1 MIPDNKTYIIISS
14 IYVFI
19 RIQST
24 KWRLQY
30 WGENLRY
37 VWRSHR
43 CMTWKALASRCTFQ
57 VLLRSYSGSGK
68 APPCCRKSS
77 TLARRW
83 TCRAFYG
90 LVWGIPING
99 KKKKNYKMNTIPTM
113 HKKAIGL
120 RKQSSTRLA
129 WCPYLDDVSQMFH
142 EVPLCRNYFIN
153 NVGANLV
160 VR

>member
-57 VLLRSYSGSGK
+57 VLLGSYSGSGT

-99 KKKKNYKMNTIPTM
+99 KKKKLQDEHDSYNAQKSNRSP
-113 HKKAIGL
+113 KAIIYTTGMMPL
-120 RKQSSTRLA
+120 PRRRLA
-129 WCPYLDDVSQMFH
+129 NVSRSPALSKLFH
-142 EVPLCRNYFIN
+142 
-153 NVGANLV
+153 
-160 VR
+160 